1 MSVIGLSILCFNGK
15 MMNNGALRNKTV
27 DLLISKWQE
36 KNIKKINPPFVQSL
50 SDHLEECHV
59 KLPKAKVTIQ
69 PESKKVL
76 KQMEEKVKSFETE
89 KMLEISFANTQ
100 RGELFK

>member
-1 MSVIGLSILCFNGK
+1 MSIIGLSIVCFNGK

-50 SDHLEECHV
+50 SDH
-59 KLPKAKVTIQ
+59 
-69 PESKKVL
+69 
-76 KQMEEKVKSFETE
+76 FE
-89 KMLEISFANTQ
+89 
-100 RGELFK
+100 